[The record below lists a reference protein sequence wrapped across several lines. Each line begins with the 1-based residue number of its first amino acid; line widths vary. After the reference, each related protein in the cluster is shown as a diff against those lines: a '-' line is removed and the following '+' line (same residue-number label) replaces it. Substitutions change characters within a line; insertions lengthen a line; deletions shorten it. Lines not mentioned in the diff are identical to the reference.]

1 MTDRSGP
8 DDAYLLSY
16 VRTPRGKASPR
27 GGLASVTPLD
37 LVRGL
42 LDALAARTGLDPARV
57 DDVILGSAGQV
68 DEQGANLART
78 AVLLAGWPHGIPGQT
93 VNRFCA
99 SGIDA
104 VATAAALV
112 RSGQADLVVAGGV
125 ESSSRVPMFADRGPL
140 WTDAA
145 VIDGVGSVHMGIAA
159 DVVAT
164 EDGRERAELDA
175 YGVRTQQRAA
185 RAWAEGR
192 FSAGVMPVAAPDGT
206 ILLDH
211 DEHVRPSAT
220 YEQLAA
226 LEPAFAEL
234 GATGQD
240 ALAQRH
246 LPHLKEIRH
255 LHTRGTSPSVAD
267 AACLTLIGNRQSAER
282 LGLTPR
288 ARIAASASAATDPVR
303 MLLAGQTAVVRALQ
317 RAGLHPGDLDV
328 VEYAEAFAALCLR
341 IQDDLDF
348 GDDRFNVNGG
358 TIAMGHAFGAT
369 GAILVGACAD
379 ELARSG
385 GRFGTAAVSG
395 AAGLGSAVVLE
406 AVAS

>member
-1 MTDRSGP
+1 MTD
-8 DDAYLLSY
+8 AFLLHH
-16 VRTPRGKASPR
+16 VRTPRGKASAR

-42 LDALAARTGLDPARV
+42 LGALVARTGLDPAHV
-57 DDVILGSAGQV
+57 DDVILGCAGQV

-78 AVLLAGWPHGIPGQT
+78 AVLTAGWPHDIPGQT

-140 WTDAA
+140 WSDAVVVA
-145 VIDGVGSVHMGIAA
+145 GIGAVHMGIAA

-164 EDGRERAELDA
+164 EDGRERAELDE

-185 RAWAEGR
+185 QAWSAGR
-192 FSAGVMPVAAPDGT
+192 FAATVTPVTAPDGT
-206 ILLDH
+206 ILLAH
-211 DEHVRPSAT
+211 DEHVRPDAT

-226 LEPAFAEL
+226 LKPAFAEL
-234 GATGQD
+234 GGTGQD

-255 LHTRGTSPSVAD
+255 LHTRGTSPSLAD
-267 AACLTLIGNRQSAER
+267 AACLTLVGTRQAAER
-282 LGLTPR
+282 LGLAPR

-303 MLLAGQTAVVRALQ
+303 MLLAGQTALIRAAE
-317 RAGLHPGDLDV
+317 RAGLRPADLDV

-341 IQDDLDF
+341 IQDDLGF

-369 GAILVGACAD
+369 GAILIGACAD

-385 GRFGTAAVSG
+385 ARFGAAAVSG